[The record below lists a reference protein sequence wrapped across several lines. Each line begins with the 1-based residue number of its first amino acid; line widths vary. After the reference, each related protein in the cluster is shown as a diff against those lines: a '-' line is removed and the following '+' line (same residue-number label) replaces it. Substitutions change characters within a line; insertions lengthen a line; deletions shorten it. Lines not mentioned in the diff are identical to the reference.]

1 MRPIMAFRN
10 SKRMAFHYPR
20 GPCLGIIVLFF
31 LSSTQTALAAA
42 PKAGKPTPYRETFD
56 SGVLDWTHEWNTNGG
71 ADSYKSFYRVDR
83 LKPGLLFRDR
93 QSYYSDAPHDY
104 FSEEV
109 AQVVRGFGDHGFW
122 DVMRSNWVSRLIW
135 SSSRGWYWAEQHDWA
150 SSIELEEG
158 ALLAAIISRNTAM
171 DNCLSLELRYMHDN
185 VASDGRV
192 SDLAL
197 PRSGA
202 EYGVILSALALGAV
216 YFKGGDGAI
225 AQMAF
230 NDMRSVYDY
239 VAANYPVPRRPSD
252 TTCVIMRGYVH
263 ACRAFD
269 AYRDAA
275 RRDAAA
281 GRLGALAALLVQ
293 WQDSSGAFNLL
304 DETYRVQK
312 QLKAD
317 IALLLAHGIPGAGDY
332 LDNARKN
339 FDWILANRMDCSGRS
354 LGGLTWYKGEYES
367 FFEVHQMWFLIVA
380 KYLEDYS
387 GVSYAR
393 YRDDAVAFLTD
404 DNFAGVDMYAGNYAK
419 YHAFFSYRAM
429 SRNGAIQEDPFH
441 QWKGAYE
448 IGASLWA
455 MALNYD
461 SYSAG
466 HSWLAAQAH
475 EDSSDGWD
483 KAIFSARDFG
493 AGRMTFRWDA
503 TFKDARFPGAYTGLF
518 NDRRGDWRIMLDTSE
533 GLAYKDSSGATHILV
548 GHDRLASGRPYTVK
562 VEARGAHERDIT
574 LLDDGAQIYAGSITD
589 AKPFDTC
596 YFGVFQDNGGAMS
609 AKNIYVDNIEYS
621 PTLDVRPKVVRLF
634 RNFPNPFNA
643 GTTIEFDMK
652 SRGRVRVVIYDTT
665 GAIIAKI
672 ADRMIAPGRYRLQW
686 DGKNVMGRP
695 AASGVYVC
703 TLETPDHTQTEKI
716 VLAR

>member
-1 MRPIMAFRN
+1 M
-10 SKRMAFHYPR
+10 
-20 GPCLGIIVLFF
+20 
-31 LSSTQTALAAA
+31 
-42 PKAGKPTPYRETFD
+42 
-56 SGVLDWTHEWNTNGG
+56 
-71 ADSYKSFYRVDR
+71 DR
-83 LKPGLLFRDR
+83 
-93 QSYYSDAPHDY
+93 
-104 FSEEV
+104 
-109 AQVVRGFGDHGFW
+109 
-122 DVMRSNWVSRLIW
+122 
-135 SSSRGWYWAEQHDWA
+135 
-150 SSIELEEG
+150 
-158 ALLAAIISRNTAM
+158 
-171 DNCLSLELRYMHDN
+171 CLSLELRYMHDN
-185 VASDGRV
+185 VAADGGV

-216 YFKGGDGAI
+216 YFKGGDDAI

-239 VAANYPVPRRPSD
+239 VAANYPVPRHPAD
-252 TTCVIMRGYVH
+252 TTCVIMRGYAH
-263 ACRAFD
+263 AYAAFD
-269 AYRDAA
+269 AYRDSE

-281 GRLGALAALLVQ
+281 GRLGALASLLVQ

-317 IALLLAHGIPGAGDY
+317 ISLLLARGVPGAGDY
-332 LDNARKN
+332 VDEVQKN
-339 FDWILANRMDCSGRS
+339 FDWIIANRLDCSGRS
-354 LGGLTWYKGEYES
+354 LGGFTWYKGEFES

-387 GVSYAR
+387 GVSYAT

-404 DNFAGVDMYAGNYAK
+404 DNFAGVDMYAGNDAK

-455 MALNYD
+455 MALNND

-466 HSWLAAQAH
+466 HSRLAAQAH

-483 KAIFSARDFG
+483 KAIFSARDFR
-493 AGRMTFRWDA
+493 AARMTFRWDA
-503 TFKDARFPGAYTGLF
+503 TFKDVRFPGAYTGLF
-518 NDRRGDWRIMLDTSE
+518 NDRRGDWRIVLDTSE
-533 GLAYKDSSGATHILV
+533 GLAYKDSSGATRILV
-548 GHDRLASGRPYTVK
+548 GRDRLASGRPYTVK
-562 VEARGAHERDIT
+562 VEAPDAHQRDIT
-574 LLDDGAQIYAGSITD
+574 LFENGARIYAGSIKD
-589 AKPFDTC
+589 AMPFDAC

-609 AKNIYVDNIEYS
+609 AKNFYVDNIEYS
-621 PTLDVRPKVVRLF
+621 PTVEELPKAARLY

-643 GTTIEFDMK
+643 GTSIEFDVK
-652 SRGRVRVVIYDTT
+652 SRGRVRLLIYDTT
-665 GAIIAKI
+665 GAIVAKI
-672 ADRMIAPGRYRLQW
+672 ADRVIDPGHYRLQW
-686 DGKNVMGRP
+686 DGTNVMGRS
-695 AASGVYVC
+695 AASGVYLC
-703 TLETPDHTQTEKI
+703 RLETPDFTQTEKI